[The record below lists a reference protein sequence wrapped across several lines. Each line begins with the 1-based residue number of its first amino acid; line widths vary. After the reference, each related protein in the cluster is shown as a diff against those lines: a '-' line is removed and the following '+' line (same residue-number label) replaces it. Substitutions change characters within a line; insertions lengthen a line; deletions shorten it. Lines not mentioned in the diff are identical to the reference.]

1 MQTET
6 VLLIIL
12 AALVAIGVSLFQYV
26 FKKKKKGK
34 LTYVLSFL
42 RFLGVFSILLLIIN
56 PKFSK
61 TTYSIE
67 KPNLVLLV
75 DNSSS
80 VKQNDDELRAIL
92 STFKSSENILNRF
105 NVETYT
111 FGENLKSGDS
121 LDYKEKFTDIN
132 RSLSSLQ
139 EVYKRKK
146 TAFVLISD
154 GNQTIG
160 RDYTFNPDNNKNPV
174 YTITVG
180 DTTRY
185 EDVGIGNINT
195 NKFAFL
201 KNKYPLETYVTYQ
214 GEGSVSTNVSIRVN
228 GKNVFTEKVNLSKSN
243 NLKTIETTIDAN
255 SVGIKSIV
263 VSVEALANEKNLIN
277 NTREATVEVID
288 EKTSIALISNVLH
301 PDLGTLKKAIE
312 SNEQREVTILKP
324 TATLKQLEE
333 VDLFLLYEPTST
345 FNNIF
350 EFISNKQSNYI
361 VFTGVNTDYNYLNK
375 VQNDFNIEIGYPVQ
389 EVFGTVNTVFS
400 KFDITDFDITDF
412 PPLYSDAGP
421 LTINTSNEIL
431 INTEIRGVD
440 INSPMLTVIDDNSW
454 KKAIWTGSGIWKWR
468 MQSYRNG
475 GDFQNF
481 DKFFGKLMRYM
492 SGNSKRDRLN
502 LQYSPLY
509 EGSSTALIS
518 ATYFDETFVFDPN
531 ASINID
537 IRNKETDKE
546 LTLPMILK
554 NGYYEVDLTNLLPG
568 AYTFKVYVGEE
579 NVSKT
584 GNFVIS
590 DFDLEKQFISSDYRK
605 MATLAQ
611 NTGGKN
617 YFTANHVNLPEE
629 LSASDVFVPTQKS
642 SENIVSLIDFRIL
655 LALIMSS
662 FTIEWF
668 IRKYNGLT

>member
-6 VLLIIL
+6 VLLIIM
-12 AALVAIGVSLFQYV
+12 AAIVAMGVSLFQYV
-26 FKKKKKGK
+26 VKKKKKGK
-34 LTYVLSFL
+34 LFYLLSLL

-67 KPNLVLLV
+67 KPNLVLLL

-80 VKQNDDELRAIL
+80 VQQNDDEISSIL
-92 STFKSSENILNRF
+92 LTFKTSGEILDKF
-105 NVETYT
+105 NVEAYT
-111 FGENLKSGDS
+111 FGESLKSGDS
-121 LDYKEKFTDIN
+121 LDYKEKLTNIDK
-132 RSLSSLQ
+132 SLSSLQ
-139 EVYKRKK
+139 EVYKRRE

-160 RDYTFNPDNNKNPV
+160 RDYTFISGNSKNPV
-174 YTITVG
+174 YTVTVG

-185 EDVGIGNINT
+185 EDIGVGNINT

-214 GEGSVSTNVSIRVN
+214 GEGAISTNVNIRVN
-228 GKNVFTEKVNLSKSN
+228 GTNVFKEKVSLSKSN
-243 NLKTIETTIDAN
+243 NLKTIETLVDAN
-255 SVGIKSIV
+255 SVGVKNIE
-263 VSVEALANEKNLIN
+263 VSVEPLSNERNLIN
-277 NTREATVEVID
+277 NTRKTTVEVID
-288 EKTSIALISNVLH
+288 EKTSIAIISNVLH

-312 SNEQREVTILKP
+312 SNEQRVVTILKP
-324 TATLKQLEE
+324 TVSLKELDEM
-333 VDLFLLYEPTST
+333 DLFLLYEPTSV

-361 VFTGVNTDYNYLNK
+361 VFTGVNTDYAYLNK
-375 VQNDFNIEIGYPVQ
+375 VQNDFNIELGYPVQ
-389 EVFGTVNTVFS
+389 EVFGSVNSVFS
-400 KFDITDFDITDF
+400 KFDITDFDINDF
-412 PPLYSDAGP
+412 PPLRSDAGP
-421 LTINTSNEIL
+421 LAINKSHEIL
-431 INTEIRGVD
+431 LNTQVRRVD
-440 INSPMLTVIDDNSW
+440 INSPMLTVLSDNSW
-454 KKAIWTGSGIWKWR
+454 KKGIWMGSGIWKWR
-468 MQSYRNG
+468 MQSYRNWG
-475 GDFQNF
+475 NFENF

-492 SGNSKRDRLN
+492 SGNSKRERLG

-509 EGSSTALIS
+509 EGSNTAFVS

-537 IRNKETDKE
+537 IKNKETNEE
-546 LTLPMILK
+546 LTLPMLLK
-554 NGYYEVDLTNLLPG
+554 NGYYEVDLTNLIPG
-568 AYTFKVYVGEE
+568 TYNFKVHVINE
-579 NVSKT
+579 NLSKT
-584 GNFVIS
+584 GSFVIS

-605 MATLAQ
+605 MALLAQ
-611 NTGGKN
+611 NTGGKS
-617 YFTANHVNLPEE
+617 YFTANHSN
-629 LSASDVFVPTQKS
+629 LSAELTSSDDFVPTQKS

>member
-6 VLLIIL
+6 VLLIIM
-12 AALVAIGVSLFQYV
+12 AAIVAMGVSLFQYV
-26 FKKKKKGK
+26 VKKKKKGK
-34 LTYVLSFL
+34 LFYLLSLL
-42 RFLGVFSILLLIIN
+42 RFLGFFSILLLIIN

-67 KPNLVLLV
+67 KPNLVLLL

-80 VKQNDDELRAIL
+80 VQQNDDEISSIL
-92 STFKSSENILNRF
+92 LTFKTSGEILDKF
-105 NVETYT
+105 NVEAYT
-111 FGENLKSGDS
+111 FGESLKSGDS
-121 LDYKEKFTDIN
+121 LDYKEKLTNIDK
-132 RSLSSLQ
+132 SLSSLQ
-139 EVYKRKK
+139 EVYKRRE

-160 RDYTFNPDNNKNPV
+160 RDYTFISGNSKNPV
-174 YTITVG
+174 YTVTVG

-185 EDVGIGNINT
+185 EDIGVGNINT

-214 GEGSVSTNVSIRVN
+214 GEGAISTNVNIRVN
-228 GKNVFTEKVNLSKSN
+228 GTNVFKEKVSLSKSN
-243 NLKTIETTIDAN
+243 NLKTIETLVDAN
-255 SVGIKSIV
+255 SVGVKNIE
-263 VSVEALANEKNLIN
+263 VSVEPLSNERNLIN
-277 NTREATVEVID
+277 NTRKTTVEVID
-288 EKTSIALISNVLH
+288 EKTSIAIISNVLH

-312 SNEQREVTILKP
+312 SNEQRVVTILKP
-324 TATLKQLEE
+324 TVSLKELEE
-333 VDLFLLYEPTST
+333 MDLFLLYEPTSV

-361 VFTGVNTDYNYLNK
+361 VFTGVNTDYAYLNK
-375 VQNDFNIEIGYPVQ
+375 VQNDFNIELGYPVQ
-389 EVFGTVNTVFS
+389 EIFGSVNSVFS
-400 KFDITDFDITDF
+400 KFDITDFDINDF
-412 PPLYSDAGP
+412 PPLRSDAGP
-421 LTINTSNEIL
+421 LAINKSHEIL
-431 INTEIRGVD
+431 LNTQVRGVD
-440 INSPMLTVIDDNSW
+440 INSPMLTVLSDNSW
-454 KKAIWTGSGIWKWR
+454 KKGIWMGSGIWKWR
-468 MQSYRNG
+468 MQSYRNWG
-475 GDFQNF
+475 NFENF

-492 SGNSKRDRLN
+492 SGNSKRERFG

-509 EGSSTALIS
+509 EGSNTAFVS

-537 IRNKETDKE
+537 IKNKETNEE
-546 LTLPMILK
+546 LTLPMLLK
-554 NGYYEVDLTNLLPG
+554 NGYYEVDLTNLIPG
-568 AYTFKVYVGEE
+568 TYNFKVHVINE
-579 NVSKT
+579 NLSKT
-584 GNFVIS
+584 GSFVIS

-605 MATLAQ
+605 MALLAQ
-611 NTGGKN
+611 NTGGKS
-617 YFTANHVNLPEE
+617 YFTANHSN
-629 LSASDVFVPTQKS
+629 LSAELTSSDVFVPTQKS

>member
-34 LTYVLSFL
+34 LIYVLSFL

-80 VKQNDDELRAIL
+80 VKQNDDELQAIL
-92 STFKSSENILNRF
+92 STFKSSENIMDRF

-132 RSLSSLQ
+132 RSLSALQ

-160 RDYTFNPDNNKNPV
+160 RDYTFNPDNSKNPV

-350 EFISNKQSNYI
+350 EFISNRQSNYI

-440 INSPMLTVIDDNSW
+440 INSPMLTVIDDNTW

-537 IRNKETDKE
+537 VRNKETDKE

-629 LSASDVFVPTQKS
+629 LSASDVFVPIQKS